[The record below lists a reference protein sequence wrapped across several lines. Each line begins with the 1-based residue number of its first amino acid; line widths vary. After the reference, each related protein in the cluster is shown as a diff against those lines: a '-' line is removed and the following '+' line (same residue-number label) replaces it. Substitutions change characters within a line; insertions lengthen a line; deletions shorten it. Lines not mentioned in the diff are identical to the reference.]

1 VTVPRFTSGFMA
13 DKTKIA
19 DETGQVLAALSAAG
33 DVAYVWD
40 VQSDRLRWHGAL
52 EALEFDFAAISSA
65 EDFAARIHGDDRP
78 IRAQRLSAHLNQ
90 NATFDCEYR
99 LRLDNGHFAWFHDR
113 GAADPGPSQPF
124 QSTQS
129 TQSTQSGQPAKPH
142 RVLGVLRLISGRKAA
157 EQRLEHLANYDELT
171 GHYNKQRLREAL
183 DHVLASSSRS
193 GDSGAYLAVG
203 VDKLV
208 NINDAFGYKAADS
221 VIIEI
226 GQRLDRCLRVSDV
239 IGRVGG
245 DRFGIVLAD
254 CAEQNTAIAA
264 EKILAAVGQ
273 MPIDTVAGPVYATV
287 SIGCATFPE
296 QAKTAYDVMTRAET
310 ALAEAKRAGRDC
322 FVTYQITEEQRSR
335 HRFGMALGERVQRAL
350 KDNRLVFAY
359 QPVVASDT
367 GATDH
372 YECLLRMIGEDGQMM
387 LAGDFVA
394 AIEQLGFIR
403 LIDRYV
409 LEKAIAEVSDKPEAR
424 LAFNISGL
432 TATDRPWLRAISS
445 LLKGKPEVA
454 SRLVV
459 EITETAALHDIVESA
474 SFVRTLRDL
483 GCRVAL
489 DDFGAGFTSLRHLQ
503 ALSVDT
509 VKIDGSFV
517 RNLASNPENQVFL
530 RHLVGLAKG
539 LNLATVAEWVETP
552 EEAAL
557 LRREGVQFLQG
568 YLFGT
573 PSLEKPWLQAPASP
587 RKLLSEA
594 AS

>member
-1 VTVPRFTSGFMA
+1 MTDIQTQKTSE
-13 DKTKIA
+13 I
-19 DETGQVLAALSAAG
+19 GQVLSALSAAG
-33 DVAYVWD
+33 DVAYVWEIA
-40 VQSDRLRWHGAL
+40 SDGMRWHGAL
-52 EALEFDFAAISSA
+52 ETREFDFAAIA
-65 EDFAARIHGDDRP
+65 TGEDFTARVHRDDRP
-78 IRAQRLSAHLNQ
+78 LREQRLGAHLMQ

-99 LRLDNGHFAWFHDR
+99 LRLDNGGFAWFHDR
-113 GAADPGPSQPF
+113 GCAEYGPGR
-124 QSTQS
+124 
-129 TQSTQSGQPAKPH
+129 KPK
-142 RVLGVLRLISGRKAA
+142 RVMGVLRLITGRKTA
-157 EQRLEHLANYDELT
+157 EQRLEQLANFDELT
-171 GHYNKQRLREAL
+171 GHFNKQRLREAL
-183 DHVLASSSRS
+183 DHVIAAGTRS
-193 GDSGAYLAVG
+193 GDPGAYLAVG
-203 VDKLV
+203 VDKLA

-254 CAEQNTAIAA
+254 CAEQNVAIAA
-264 EKILAAVGQ
+264 EKVLNAVSQ
-273 MPIDTVAGPVYATV
+273 VPIDTVAGPVYATV
-287 SIGCATFPE
+287 SIGGATFPD
-296 QAKTAYDVMTRAET
+296 QAKTSYDVMTRAET

-322 FVTYQITEEQRSR
+322 FVPYHISEEQRRR
-335 HRFGMALGERVQRAL
+335 HRFGLALGERVQRAL
-350 KDNRLVFAY
+350 RDGRLIFAY
-359 QPVVASDT
+359 QPVVSSDT
-367 GATDH
+367 GATDYH
-372 YECLLRMIGEDGQMM
+372 ECLLRMIGEDGQMV

-409 LEKAIAEVSDKPEAR
+409 LEKAVEEVAAHPDTR

-445 LLKGKPEVA
+445 LLKDRPEVA

-474 SFVRTLRDL
+474 HFVRTLKDL
-483 GCRVAL
+483 GCRVSL

-503 ALSVDT
+503 ALSVDI

-517 RNLASNPENQVFL
+517 RNLANNPENQVFL

-539 LNLATVAEWVETP
+539 LNLTTVAEWVETP

-557 LRREGVQFLQG
+557 LRREGVQYLQG
-568 YLFGT
+568 YLFGR
-573 PSLEKPWLQAPASP
+573 PMIEKPWLQLPASP
-587 RKLLSEA
+587 KRLLSEA